1 MSDTMEI
8 IRDITGQAKDPESRE
23 IFKFAARIIAQN
35 QEQLKELKPGTP
47 EYEAILAKIRDV
59 YKTFGFDPDVTD
71 HVTAART
78 AFEKIA
84 KAEKTPDEIKAAAK
98 KLAESL
104 PKAPKASM
112 AATSAA
118 GKTGKGILDIKM
130 WALNKAKK
138 SDLARG
144 LERKPPEELI
154 RMLPK
159 NELAGAA
166 VLYERLG
173 GDVPEQVLREIA
185 RQEITPEEMAQGRK
199 VLLTGI
205 LRKISSGKGA
215 EIAQGMGSES
225 TFADFIR
232 HAVKNL
238 PADPSKT
245 LDLSRVHYNDLKS
258 MAVSLGI
265 DFHGTPKKEEL
276 VRRIYEKLGTRQ
288 IPRILLRTTKTVKQ
302 AQVQQPP
309 KQPPAEEPAA
319 IKESQQ
325 ATTSEKSKTVSPKAS
340 GHTAP
345 GEKPSPQTT
354 AKNPNA
360 PVPQTEKNM
369 DTISNKLQ
377 SVLRRAAAGNPRQ
390 NVLDEAVAEIVASAP
405 TVTKSAVPS
414 SEALIIVPQAATS
427 IEEVI
432 RPSIAEGALR
442 NASSSYVVIPA
453 EQVLRRAAGATTKP
467 KVVQYLA
474 SPAGHFARNT
484 AAGTSAPVKQI
495 VAIVQTPRVRTSIN
509 TLQPVAN
516 ESLLKNAYSKY
527 LVTPAG
533 QLLTKAPVSGSVGTT
548 AGKVL
553 TNVVKEVG
561 TGSGTGAT
569 AGEMLTSAEKLVTKT
584 GVGKLAPK
592 LTSML
597 KGKTGKAALATLA
610 LALIAYLATRGFS
623 QKQEQPLIIPEELA
637 NQPPPG
643 PTATDIENYIRGLAA
658 QRMMVPVWQSPYE
671 YVLR

>member
-1 MSDTMEI
+1 MAKTRRTIPTDMSYTVHDRMSDTMEI

-84 KAEKTPDEIKAAAK
+84 KAEKTPAEIKAAAK

-302 AQVQQPP
+302 AKVQQPP

-427 IEEVI
+427 
-432 RPSIAEGALR
+432 
-442 NASSSYVVIPA
+442 
-453 EQVLRRAAGATTKP
+453 
-467 KVVQYLA
+467 
-474 SPAGHFARNT
+474 
-484 AAGTSAPVKQI
+484 
-495 VAIVQTPRVRTSIN
+495 
-509 TLQPVAN
+509 
-516 ESLLKNAYSKY
+516 NAYSKY